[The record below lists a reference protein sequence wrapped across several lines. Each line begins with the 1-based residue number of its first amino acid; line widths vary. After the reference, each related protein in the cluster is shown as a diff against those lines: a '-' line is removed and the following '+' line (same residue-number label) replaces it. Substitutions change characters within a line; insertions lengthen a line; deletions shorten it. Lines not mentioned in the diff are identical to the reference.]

1 MLWPAAKLIVELDE
15 LGIPQPPCRLPARTR
30 ARDTR
35 LLVARYRT
43 VRVTHERLDDEAAAL
58 ADEIRGLLRDK
69 VVPIEPTG

>member
-1 MLWPAAKLIVELDE
+1 MLWPAAKLIVELDSWE
-15 LGIPQPPCRLPARTR
+15 FHSHRAAFQRDR